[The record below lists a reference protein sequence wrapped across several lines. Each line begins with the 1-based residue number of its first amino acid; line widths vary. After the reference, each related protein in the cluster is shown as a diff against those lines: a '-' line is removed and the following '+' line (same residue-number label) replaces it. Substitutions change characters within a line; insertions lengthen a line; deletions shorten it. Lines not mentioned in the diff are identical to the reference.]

1 MKRMRNVVPYVVMVT
16 GLTAVFVWAK
26 WKQAEGREVGP
37 CPSCLPAPAA
47 DGIML
52 IDVRTPEEFH
62 ARHRDGAVNIPVDEV
77 ETLAP
82 QLVPDKNTL
91 LLFVLPYG
99 QACGPRHGNPEK
111 MGYSRVEEFA
121 PPGYVGFLSET
132 VKRKLEPFLLLSHS
146 FSKALFFR
154 GNHSLPRFLLWP

>member
-26 WKQAEGREVGP
+26 WKQAEGREVRAV
-37 CPSCLPAPAA
+37 SVVSPAPAA

-91 LLFVLPYG
+91 LLF
-99 QACGPRHGNPEK
+99 
-111 MGYSRVEEFA
+111 
-121 PPGYVGFLSET
+121 
-132 VKRKLEPFLLLSHS
+132 
-146 FSKALFFR
+146 
-154 GNHSLPRFLLWP
+154 

>member
-16 GLTAVFVWAK
+16 GLPAVFVWAK
-26 WKQAEGREVGP
+26 WKQAEGREVRAV
-37 CPSCLPAPAA
+37 SVVSPAPAA

-91 LLFVLPYG
+91 LLLYCRTG
-99 QACGPRHGNPEK
+99 KRADRAMEILKK
-111 MGYSRVEEFA
+111 MGYSRVEN
-121 PPGYVGFLSET
+121 LH
-132 VKRKLEPFLLLSHS
+132 RLDM
-146 FSKALFFR
+146 
-154 GNHSLPRFLLWP
+154 